1 MEIDQWTAGTLQA
14 DGVAGKIWNVN
25 LCRVKGAM
33 GSQWE
38 WNKRSLKSQLAG
50 HQRIDPSPNPS
61 ISALVKWTVQ
71 WINKKHTYATFASP
85 ACVSACSK
93 MGVEKPSNKPC
104 NISEWTRKLSIC
116 IVNLSSWMH
125 LQSFRKRCRLQIML
139 TVSQRRSVI
148 MLRVM
153 CTGGTVS
160 EGTGLRGLG
169 KV

>member
-1 MEIDQWTAGTLQA
+1 MEIDQQTAGTLQA
-14 DGVAGKIWNVN
+14 DRVAGKTWNVN

-38 WNKRSLKSQLAG
+38 WNKKSLKSQLAG
-50 HQRIDPSPNPS
+50 HQHIDPSPDPS
-61 ISALVKWTVQ
+61 TSVLVKWAVQ

-85 ACVSACSK
+85 ACTSACSK

-116 IVNLSSWMH
+116 IVNPSSWMC
-125 LQSFRKRCRLQIML
+125 LRSFKKKRRLWIML
-139 TVSQRRSVI
+139 TASQRRSVI
-148 MLRVM
+148 MPRVM
-153 CTGGTVS
+153 CMGGAVL